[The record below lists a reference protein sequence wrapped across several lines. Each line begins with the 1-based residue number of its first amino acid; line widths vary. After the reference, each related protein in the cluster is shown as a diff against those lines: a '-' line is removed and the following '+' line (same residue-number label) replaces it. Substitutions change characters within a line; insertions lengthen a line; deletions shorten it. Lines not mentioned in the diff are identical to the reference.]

1 MRTLET
7 YYDERFFEEFA
18 LFKSGESTGMEIFSN
33 LVVIAYQLKSDNYG
47 RLKQSGSSKQSKGFS
62 FADILIGVAGVSDV
76 SPLSN
81 IIIFESGAFL
91 TPSVSRAL
99 IF

>member
-1 MRTLET
+1 MTNAFLKSLPSLKVGRAPAW
-7 YYDERFFEEFA
+7 RF
-18 LFKSGESTGMEIFSN
+18 FSN
-33 LVVIAYQLKSDNYG
+33 LVVIAYLLESDNYG
-47 RLKQSGSSKQSKGFS
+47 HLKQSGSSKQSKGFS
-62 FADILIGVAGVSDV
+62 FADILIGVAGAFDV

>member
-1 MRTLET
+1 
-7 YYDERFFEEFA
+7 
-18 LFKSGESTGMEIFSN
+18 MEVFSN
-33 LVVIAYQLKSDNYG
+33 LVVIAYLLESDNYG

-62 FADILIGVAGVSDV
+62 FADILIGVAGAFDV